1 MRFSKLS
8 LAIATTL
15 VTANVLAQSTELD
28 SINVIATRD
37 PSRFAYTPEK
47 QSKDSLLSKQATS
60 VAAALEDIPN
70 VDVRGGSRSI
80 AQKPNIR
87 GLSDNRV
94 VQVIDGVRQNFD
106 LAHRGSYFLPMS
118 LIQEIEVIK
127 GPSSSLWGSGA
138 LGGVVAMRTPNA
150 LDLLK
155 NNDKFGVKIRQGYQ
169 TANNLSERDVS
180 VFSANDKFDVLISG
194 FYNNADNL
202 RTGKGN
208 KLNNTAYKQFGGL
221 AKFGWQINDAN
232 RVELSHRETRFKQT
246 APSNNEVEN
255 ELTNEQITDQ
265 INKFHRPNNA
275 FPRPKAKSP
284 SEISEFYSG
293 VKTRLG
299 SVSYLSDQQIPD
311 QSTVFNYYLTPDNPY
326 LNTHI
331 ALYNNKTIEKEQRKV
346 SGVKD
351 QTKLTTRG
359 INLRNSSE
367 LSHISFV
374 YGVDYMRDKIRTER
388 GTNSSDAQFRADP
401 YNANS
406 NTTGVYLIAHIPLF
420 GEKLLVSPSVR
431 YDHYDTSSKT
441 VKYKD
446 NHLSPATKL
455 TWIVTNWLDFTA
467 KYNEAFRAPSMQE
480 RFVSGAHF
488 GADIAGLKQVNRFV
502 ANPNLRPETAKN
514 KEITAN
520 LHFDSLFKQ
529 GDKFKIEATYFRN
542 DVKDFINLKIFNDAK
557 TNTNANAS
565 ASAGAGAGA
574 NPNGALLPTK
584 SQYQNITNARLSGIE
599 LQAQY
604 QTERLTLFTNYG
616 STKGKDKDSGEAL
629 SNIAANKIG
638 VGVNYALVKDKF
650 TVGAT
655 VTHYAAQRRVPK
667 DHGVT
672 YPSYILTDLRAT
684 YAPLKGEWKNL
695 RLDFALE
702 NLFDRKYQPAFS
714 LMEGTGR
721 NAKISA
727 VYSF

>member
-8 LAIATTL
+8 LAITTTL
-15 VTANVLAQSTELD
+15 VTANALAQSVELD

-60 VAAALEDIPN
+60 VADALEDIPN

-180 VFSANDKFDVLISG
+180 VFAANDKFDVLISG

-221 AKFGWQINDAN
+221 AKFGLQINDAN

-265 INKFHRPNNA
+265 IKKFHGQKDDLLPP
-275 FPRPKAKSP
+275 PRTKSP
-284 SEISEFYSG
+284 SETSKFYSG

-299 SVSYLSDQQIPD
+299 SVSYLTDQQIPD

-331 ALYNNKTIEKEQRKV
+331 TLYNNKTIEKEQRKV

-367 LSHISFV
+367 LSHISLV

-388 GTNSSDAQFRADP
+388 GTNSSDAQFRA
-401 YNANS
+401 
-406 NTTGVYLIAHIPLF
+406 
-420 GEKLLVSPSVR
+420 
-431 YDHYDTSSKT
+431 
-441 VKYKD
+441 
-446 NHLSPATKL
+446 
-455 TWIVTNWLDFTA
+455 
-467 KYNEAFRAPSMQE
+467 
-480 RFVSGAHF
+480 
-488 GADIAGLKQVNRFV
+488 
-502 ANPNLRPETAKN
+502 
-514 KEITAN
+514 
-520 LHFDSLFKQ
+520 
-529 GDKFKIEATYFRN
+529 
-542 DVKDFINLKIFNDAK
+542 
-557 TNTNANAS
+557 
-565 ASAGAGAGA
+565 
-574 NPNGALLPTK
+574 
-584 SQYQNITNARLSGIE
+584 
-599 LQAQY
+599 
-604 QTERLTLFTNYG
+604 
-616 STKGKDKDSGEAL
+616 
-629 SNIAANKIG
+629 
-638 VGVNYALVKDKF
+638 
-650 TVGAT
+650 
-655 VTHYAAQRRVPK
+655 
-667 DHGVT
+667 
-672 YPSYILTDLRAT
+672 
-684 YAPLKGEWKNL
+684 APL
-695 RLDFALE
+695 
-702 NLFDRKYQPAFS
+702 
-714 LMEGTGR
+714 
-721 NAKISA
+721 
-727 VYSF
+727 

>member
-15 VTANVLAQSTELD
+15 VTANALAQSVELD

-265 INKFHRPNNA
+265 INKFHGPNNA

-542 DVKDFINLKIFNDAK
+542 DVKDFINLKIFNDANANK
-557 TNTNANAS
+557 NKNANA
-565 ASAGAGAGA
+565 
-574 NPNGALLPTK
+574 NGASLPTN

-616 STKGKDKDSGEAL
+616 STKGRDKDSGEAL
-629 SNIAANKIG
+629 SNIAASKIG
-638 VGVNYALVKDKF
+638 VGADYALVKDKF

-655 VTHYAAQRRVPK
+655 ITHYAAQHRVPK
-667 DHGVT
+667 DHAVT

>member
-15 VTANVLAQSTELD
+15 VTANALAQSVELD

-60 VAAALEDIPN
+60 VADALEDISN
-70 VDVRGGSRSI
+70 VDIRGGSRSI

-180 VFSANDKFDVLISG
+180 VFAANDKFDVLISG

-202 RTGKGN
+202 RTGRGN

-246 APSNNEVEN
+246 APGNNEVEN

-265 INKFHRPNNA
+265 IREFHKSNNGS
-275 FPRPKAKSP
+275 PPKAKP
-284 SEISEFYSG
+284 SQEEFYSG
-293 VKTRLG
+293 VKTRFG

-388 GTNSSDAQFRADP
+388 GTNSSDAKFRADP

-420 GEKLLVSPSVR
+420 GEKLLLSPSVR

-480 RFVSGAHF
+480 RFVSGSHF
-488 GADIAGLKQVNRFV
+488 GVDTTGLNQINKFV

-542 DVKDFINLKIFNDAK
+542 DVKDFINLKIFNDA
-557 TNTNANAS
+557 NTSKNANTR
-565 ASAGAGAGA
+565 
-574 NPNGALLPTK
+574 LLPTN

-629 SNIAANKIG
+629 SNIAASKIG

-667 DHGVT
+667 DHSVT
-672 YPSYILTDLRAT
+672 YPSYLLTDLRAT

>member
-8 LAIATTL
+8 LAITTTL
-15 VTANVLAQSTELD
+15 VTANALAQSVELD

-60 VAAALEDIPN
+60 VADALEDIPN

-169 TANNLSERDVS
+169 TANNLSEKDVS
-180 VFSANDKFDVLISG
+180 VFAANDKFDVLISG

-255 ELTNEQITDQ
+255 ELTNEQIKDQ
-265 INKFHRPNNA
+265 INEFHGSSNSFPPKRPSA
-275 FPRPKAKSP
+275 P
-284 SEISEFYSG
+284 EISKFYSG

-299 SVSYLSDQQIPD
+299 SVSYLTDQQIPD

-388 GTNSSDAQFRADP
+388 GTNDKDAKFRAEP

-488 GADIAGLKQVNRFV
+488 GAETRGLNQVNRFV

-557 TNTNANAS
+557 TNAGANKNAS
-565 ASAGAGAGA
+565 A
-574 NPNGALLPTK
+574 NGAFLPK
-584 SQYQNITNARLSGIE
+584 NSQYQNITNARLSGIE

-629 SNIAANKIG
+629 SNIAASKIG

-667 DHGVT
+667 DHSVT

>member
-8 LAIATTL
+8 LAITTTL
-15 VTANVLAQSTELD
+15 VTANALAQSVELD

-70 VDVRGGSRSI
+70 VDIRGGSRSI

-169 TANNLSERDVS
+169 TANNLSERDAS
-180 VFSANDKFDVLISG
+180 VFAANDKFDVLISA

-255 ELTNEQITDQ
+255 ELTNEKIIDQ
-265 INKFHRPNNA
+265 IKEFHGPSNS
-275 FPRPKAKSP
+275 FPPKNP
-284 SEISEFYSG
+284 STSETLKFYSG
-293 VKTRLG
+293 VKTRFG

-388 GTNSSDAQFRADP
+388 GTNDKDAKFRADP

-455 TWIVTNWLDFTA
+455 TWKVTNWLDFSA

-480 RFVSGAHF
+480 RFVSGSHF
-488 GADIAGLKQVNRFV
+488 GADIRGANQINKFV

-529 GDKFKIEATYFRN
+529 DDKFKIEATYFRN
-542 DVKDFINLKIFNDAK
+542 DVKDLINLKTFN
-557 TNTNANAS
+557 
-565 ASAGAGAGA
+565 
-574 NPNGALLPTK
+574 NPNENSPSRLLPTR

-629 SNIAANKIG
+629 SNIAASKIG

-667 DHGVT
+667 DHSVT

-684 YAPLKGEWKNL
+684 YAPLTGEWKNL

>member
-8 LAIATTL
+8 LAITTTL
-15 VTANVLAQSTELD
+15 VTANALAQSVELD

-60 VAAALEDIPN
+60 VADALEDIPN

-180 VFSANDKFDVLISG
+180 VFAANDKFDVLISG

-246 APSNNEVEN
+246 APGNNEVEN
-255 ELTNEQITDQ
+255 ELTNEQITEQ
-265 INKFHRPNNA
+265 IRDFHGSKDG
-275 FPRPKAKSP
+275 FPPRKNP
-284 SEISEFYSG
+284 SASETSKFYSG
-293 VKTRLG
+293 VKTRFG

-374 YGVDYMRDKIRTER
+374 YGVDYMRDKISTER
-388 GTNSSDAQFRADP
+388 GTNSSDARFRADP

-455 TWIVTNWLDFTA
+455 TWKVTNWLDFSA

-480 RFVSGAHF
+480 RFVSGTHF
-488 GADIAGLKQVNRFV
+488 GTDVGLHLVNKFV

-542 DVKDFINLKIFNDAK
+542 DVKDLINLKIFNDPNVPNAP
-557 TNTNANAS
+557 NANGAS
-565 ASAGAGAGA
+565 
-574 NPNGALLPTK
+574 LPTN
-584 SQYQNITNARLSGIE
+584 SQYQNIANARLSGIE

-629 SNIAANKIG
+629 SNIAASKIG
-638 VGVNYALVKDKF
+638 VGADYALVKDKF

-655 VTHYAAQRRVPK
+655 ITHYAAQHRVPK
-667 DHGVT
+667 DHAVT

>member
-15 VTANVLAQSTELD
+15 VTANALAQSIELD
-28 SINVIATRD
+28 PINVIATRD
-37 PSRFAYTPEK
+37 PSRFTYTPQK

-60 VAAALEDIPN
+60 VAAALQDIPN

-169 TANNLSERDVS
+169 TANNLSETDAS
-180 VFSANDKFDVLISG
+180 VFAANDKFDVLISG
-194 FYNNADNL
+194 FYNSADNL
-202 RTGKGN
+202 RIGKGN

-246 APSNNEVEN
+246 APSDNEVEN
-255 ELTNEQITDQ
+255 ELTNEQIIKQ
-265 INKFHRPNNA
+265 IEEFHRGSNG
-275 FPRPKAKSP
+275 FPPPRHNPQV
-284 SEISEFYSG
+284 ISEFYSK
-293 VKTRLG
+293 VKTRFG

-374 YGVDYMRDKIRTER
+374 YGVDYMRDKISTER
-388 GTNSSDAQFRADP
+388 GTNNSDAKFRAEP

-446 NHLSPATKL
+446 KHLSPATKL
-455 TWIVTNWLDFTA
+455 TWKVTNWLDFSA

-488 GADIAGLKQVNRFV
+488 GATVIGGLNATNKFV

-529 GDKFKIEATYFRN
+529 GDKFKVEATYFRN
-542 DVKDFINLKIFNDAK
+542 DVKDLINLKIFN
-557 TNTNANAS
+557 NPNESNAS
-565 ASAGAGAGA
+565 L
-574 NPNGALLPTK
+574 PLPTR
-584 SQYQNITNARLSGIE
+584 SQYQNIANARLSGIE

-616 STKGKDKDSGEAL
+616 STKGRDKDSGEAL
-629 SNIAANKIG
+629 SNIAASKIG
-638 VGVNYALVKDKF
+638 VGADYALVKDKF

-655 VTHYAAQRRVPK
+655 ITHYAAQHRVPK
-667 DHGVT
+667 DHAIT

>member
-8 LAIATTL
+8 LAITTTL
-15 VTANVLAQSTELD
+15 VTANALAQSVELD

-60 VAAALEDIPN
+60 VADALEDIPN

-169 TANNLSERDVS
+169 TANNLSEKDAS
-180 VFSANDKFDVLISG
+180 VFAANDKFDVLISA

-255 ELTNEQITDQ
+255 ELTNEKIIDQ
-265 INKFHRPNNA
+265 INEFHGLNDS
-275 FPRPKAKSP
+275 FPPRKNP
-284 SEISEFYSG
+284 STSETLKFYSG
-293 VKTRLG
+293 VKTRFG

-388 GTNSSDAQFRADP
+388 GTNNTDAKFRAEP

-488 GADIAGLKQVNRFV
+488 GANTLGLDQVNRFV

-542 DVKDFINLKIFNDAK
+542 DVKDFINLKIFNNPNPNPNTNPN
-557 TNTNANAS
+557 TNTNRAF
-565 ASAGAGAGA
+565 
-574 NPNGALLPTK
+574 LPTK

-629 SNIAANKIG
+629 SNIAASKIG

-667 DHGVT
+667 DHSVT

>member
-8 LAIATTL
+8 LAVATTL
-15 VTANVLAQSTELD
+15 VTANALAQSTELD
-28 SINVIATRD
+28 PINVIATRD

-169 TANNLSERDVS
+169 TANNLSETDAS
-180 VFSANDKFDVLISG
+180 VFAANDKFDVLLSG

-202 RTGKGN
+202 RIGKGN

-246 APSNNEVEN
+246 APSDNEVEN
-255 ELTNEQITDQ
+255 ELTNEQIIKQ
-265 INKFHRPNNA
+265 IEEFHRGSNG
-275 FPRPKAKSP
+275 FPPPRHNPQV
-284 SEISEFYSG
+284 ISEFYSK
-293 VKTRLG
+293 VKTRFG

-374 YGVDYMRDKIRTER
+374 YGVDYMRDKISTER
-388 GTNSSDAQFRADP
+388 GTNDSDAKFRAEP

-455 TWIVTNWLDFTA
+455 TWKVTNWLDFSA

-480 RFVSGAHF
+480 RFVSGSHF
-488 GADIAGLKQVNRFV
+488 GADIRGANQINKFV

-529 GDKFKIEATYFRN
+529 DDKFKIEATYFRN
-542 DVKDFINLKIFNDAK
+542 DVKDLINLKTFN
-557 TNTNANAS
+557 
-565 ASAGAGAGA
+565 
-574 NPNGALLPTK
+574 NPNENSPSQLLPTR
-584 SQYQNITNARLSGIE
+584 SQYQNIANARLSGIE

-616 STKGKDKDSGEAL
+616 STKGRDKDSGEAL
-629 SNIAANKIG
+629 SNIAASKIG
-638 VGVNYALVKDKF
+638 VGADYALVKDKF

-667 DHGVT
+667 DHSVT

>member
-8 LAIATTL
+8 LAITTTL
-15 VTANVLAQSTELD
+15 VTANALAQSVELD

-60 VAAALEDIPN
+60 VADALEDIPN

-180 VFSANDKFDVLISG
+180 IFAANDKFDVLLSG

-255 ELTNEQITDQ
+255 EFTNEQIIDQ
-265 INKFHRPNNA
+265 IKEFHGSNDGLPRRP
-275 FPRPKAKSP
+275 P
-284 SEISEFYSG
+284 SESERSKFYSG
-293 VKTRLG
+293 VKTRFG

-374 YGVDYMRDKIRTER
+374 YGVDYMRDKISTER
-388 GTNSSDAQFRADP
+388 GTNSSDAQFRAEP

-420 GEKLLVSPSVR
+420 GEKLLLSPSVR

-446 NHLSPATKL
+446 KHLSPATKL
-455 TWIVTNWLDFTA
+455 TWKVTNWLDFSA

-480 RFVSGAHF
+480 RFVSGSHF
-488 GADIAGLKQVNRFV
+488 GANVANLYLVNKFV

-542 DVKDFINLKIFNDAK
+542 DVKDFINLKIFNDANANPNAK
-557 TNTNANAS
+557 TNT
-565 ASAGAGAGA
+565 
-574 NPNGALLPTK
+574 NGALLPTK

-629 SNIAANKIG
+629 SNIAASKIG

>member
-15 VTANVLAQSTELD
+15 VTANALAQSVELD

-70 VDVRGGSRSI
+70 VDIRGGSRSI

-169 TANNLSERDVS
+169 TANNLSEKDVS
-180 VFSANDKFDVLISG
+180 VFAANDKFDVLISG

-255 ELTNEQITDQ
+255 EFTNEQITDQ
-265 INKFHRPNNA
+265 IKEYHNPSDGS
-275 FPRPKAKSP
+275 PPKTKP
-284 SEISEFYSG
+284 SIGEFYSG

-299 SVSYLSDQQIPD
+299 SVSYLTDQQIPD

-388 GTNSSDAQFRADP
+388 GTNSSDAKFRAEP

-420 GEKLLVSPSVR
+420 GEKLLLSPSVR

-488 GADIAGLKQVNRFV
+488 GASIIGGREEINKFI

-542 DVKDFINLKIFNDAK
+542 DVKDFINLKIFNDA
-557 TNTNANAS
+557 NTSKNANTR
-565 ASAGAGAGA
+565 
-574 NPNGALLPTK
+574 LLPTN

-629 SNIAANKIG
+629 SNIAASKIG

-667 DHGVT
+667 DHSVT

>member
-8 LAIATTL
+8 LAITTTL
-15 VTANVLAQSTELD
+15 VTANALAQSVELD

-70 VDVRGGSRSI
+70 VDIRGGSRSI

-180 VFSANDKFDVLISG
+180 VFAANDKFDVLISG
-194 FYNNADNL
+194 FYNSADNL
-202 RTGKGN
+202 RTGRGN

-255 ELTNEQITDQ
+255 ELTNEQIKDQ
-265 INKFHRPNNA
+265 INEFHGSSNSFPPKRPSA
-275 FPRPKAKSP
+275 P
-284 SEISEFYSG
+284 EISKFYSG

-374 YGVDYMRDKIRTER
+374 YGVDYMRDKISTER

-488 GADIAGLKQVNRFV
+488 GADTAGLKQVNTFI

-557 TNTNANAS
+557 TS
-565 ASAGAGAGA
+565 ASAGA
-574 NPNGALLPTK
+574 NPNTNGALLPK
-584 SQYQNITNARLSGIE
+584 NSQYQNITNARLSGIE

-616 STKGKDKDSGEAL
+616 STKGRDKDSGEAL
-629 SNIAANKIG
+629 SNIAASKIG
-638 VGVNYALVKDKF
+638 VGADYALVKDKF

-655 VTHYAAQRRVPK
+655 ITHYAAQHRVPK
-667 DHGVT
+667 DHAVT

>member
-8 LAIATTL
+8 LAITTTL
-15 VTANVLAQSTELD
+15 VTANALAQSVELD

-70 VDVRGGSRSI
+70 VDIRGGSRSI

-169 TANNLSERDVS
+169 TANNLSERDAS
-180 VFSANDKFDVLISG
+180 VFAANDKFDVLLSG

-202 RTGKGN
+202 RIGKGN

-246 APSNNEVEN
+246 APGNNEAEN

-265 INKFHRPNNA
+265 IKEYHDPSNGSP
-275 FPRPKAKSP
+275 PKKP
-284 SEISEFYSG
+284 SIGEFYSG

-299 SVSYLSDQQIPD
+299 SVSYLTDQQIPD

-388 GTNSSDAQFRADP
+388 GKNDKDAKFRADP

-488 GADIAGLKQVNRFV
+488 GANTLGLDHINRFV

-557 TNTNANAS
+557 TNAS
-565 ASAGAGAGA
+565 ASASASAGA
-574 NPNGALLPTK
+574 NPNGALLPK
-584 SQYQNITNARLSGIE
+584 NSQYQNITNARLSGIE

-629 SNIAANKIG
+629 SNIAASKIG

>member
-8 LAIATTL
+8 LAVATTL
-15 VTANVLAQSTELD
+15 VTANALAQSIELD

-37 PSRFAYTPEK
+37 PSRFAYTPQK
-47 QSKDSLLSKQATS
+47 HSKDSLLSKQATS

-169 TANNLSERDVS
+169 TANNLSETDAS
-180 VFSANDKFDVLISG
+180 VFAANDKFDVLLSG

-202 RTGKGN
+202 RIGKGN

-246 APSNNEVEN
+246 APSDNEAKN
-255 ELTNEQITDQ
+255 EFTNEQI
-265 INKFHRPNNA
+265 IEEIKEFHRKNRGATQQQIEA
-275 FPRPKAKSP
+275 FYAGLR
-284 SEISEFYSG
+284 F
-293 VKTRLG
+293 G

-367 LSHISFV
+367 LSHISFI
-374 YGVDYMRDKIRTER
+374 YGVDYMRDKISTER
-388 GTNSSDAQFRADP
+388 GTNNSDAQFRAEP

-420 GEKLLVSPSVR
+420 GEKLLLSPSVR

-446 NHLSPATKL
+446 KHLSPATKL
-455 TWIVTNWLDFTA
+455 TWKVTNWLDFSA

-480 RFVSGAHF
+480 RFVSGSHF
-488 GADIAGLKQVNRFV
+488 GADIGRHLVNKFV

-542 DVKDFINLKIFNDAK
+542 DVKDLINLKTFN
-557 TNTNANAS
+557 NS
-565 ASAGAGAGA
+565 
-574 NPNGALLPTK
+574 NGNKQLLPEN
-584 SQYQNITNARLSGIE
+584 SQYQNIANARLSGIE

-616 STKGKDKDSGEAL
+616 STKGRDKDSGEAL
-629 SNIAANKIG
+629 SNIAASKIG
-638 VGVNYALVKDKF
+638 VGADYALVKDKF

-655 VTHYAAQRRVPK
+655 ITHYAAQHRVPK
-667 DHGVT
+667 DHAVT

>member
-8 LAIATTL
+8 LAITTTL
-15 VTANVLAQSTELD
+15 VTANALAQSVELD

-60 VAAALEDIPN
+60 VADALEDIPN

-180 VFSANDKFDVLISG
+180 VFAANDKFDVLISA

-208 KLNNTAYKQFGGL
+208 KLNNTAYKQLGGL

-246 APSNNEVEN
+246 APGNNEVEN
-255 ELTNEQITDQ
+255 ELTNEQIKKQ
-265 INKFHRPNNA
+265 IEEFHNPLNN
-275 FPRPKAKSP
+275 FPPKAKP
-284 SEISEFYSG
+284 STEEFYSG
-293 VKTRLG
+293 VKTRFG

-374 YGVDYMRDKIRTER
+374 YGVDYMRDKISTER
-388 GTNSSDAQFRADP
+388 GTNSSDAKFRADP

-406 NTTGVYLIAHIPLF
+406 NTTGVYLISHIPLF
-420 GEKLLVSPSVR
+420 GEKVLLSPSVR

-455 TWIVTNWLDFTA
+455 TWKVTNWLDFSA

-480 RFVSGAHF
+480 RFVSGTHF
-488 GADIAGLKQVNRFV
+488 GTDVGLHLVNKFV

-542 DVKDFINLKIFNDAK
+542 DVKDLINLKIFNDP
-557 TNTNANAS
+557 NVPNANGAS
-565 ASAGAGAGA
+565 
-574 NPNGALLPTK
+574 LPTN
-584 SQYQNITNARLSGIE
+584 SQYQNIANARLSGIE

-629 SNIAANKIG
+629 SNIAASKIG

-667 DHGVT
+667 DHSVT

>member
-8 LAIATTL
+8 LAVATTL
-15 VTANVLAQSTELD
+15 VTANVLAQSIELD

-70 VDVRGGSRSI
+70 VDIRGGSRSI

-87 GLSDNRV
+87 GVSDNRV

-169 TANNLSERDVS
+169 TANNLSERDAS
-180 VFSANDKFDVLISG
+180 VFAANDKFDVLISA

-255 ELTNEQITDQ
+255 ELTNEKIIDQ
-265 INKFHRPNNA
+265 INEFHGSNNGL
-275 FPRPKAKSP
+275 PQRAKP
-284 SEISEFYSG
+284 SSETSAFYSK
-293 VKTRLG
+293 VKTRFG
-299 SVSYLSDQQIPD
+299 SVSYLTDQQIPD
-311 QSTVFNYYLTPDNPY
+311 QSTVFNYYLTPDNSY

-388 GTNSSDAQFRADP
+388 GTNDKDAKFRADP

-420 GEKLLVSPSVR
+420 GEKLLLSPSVR

-488 GADIAGLKQVNRFV
+488 GADIIGRHEINKFV

-542 DVKDFINLKIFNDAK
+542 DVKDFINLKIFNDA
-557 TNTNANAS
+557 NTNAS
-565 ASAGAGAGA
+565 ASKNA
-574 NPNGALLPTK
+574 NTSRALLPTK

-616 STKGKDKDSGEAL
+616 STKGRDKDSGEAL
-629 SNIAANKIG
+629 SNIAASKIG
-638 VGVNYALVKDKF
+638 VGADYALVKDKF

-655 VTHYAAQRRVPK
+655 ITHYAAQRRVPK

>member
-8 LAIATTL
+8 LAITTTL
-15 VTANVLAQSTELD
+15 VTANALAQSVELD

-70 VDVRGGSRSI
+70 VDIRGGSRSI

-169 TANNLSERDVS
+169 TANNLSERDAS
-180 VFSANDKFDVLISG
+180 VFAANDKFDVLISA

-202 RTGKGN
+202 RTGRGN

-246 APSNNEVEN
+246 APGNNEAKN
-255 ELTNEQITDQ
+255 ELTNEQLTKQ
-265 INKFHRPNNA
+265 IEEFHGSNNS
-275 FPRPKAKSP
+275 FPPRKKP
-284 SEISEFYSG
+284 STSETLKFYSG
-293 VKTRLG
+293 VKTRFG

-374 YGVDYMRDKIRTER
+374 YGVDYMRDKISTER
-388 GTNSSDAQFRADP
+388 GTNSSDAKFRAEP

-406 NTTGVYLIAHIPLF
+406 NTTGVYLIAHMPLF
-420 GEKLLVSPSVR
+420 GEKLLLSPSVR

-446 NHLSPATKL
+446 KHLSPATKL
-455 TWIVTNWLDFTA
+455 TWKVTNWLDFSA

-488 GADIAGLKQVNRFV
+488 GGSIRGLDTIDRFV

-520 LHFDSLFKQ
+520 LHFDRLFKQ
-529 GDKFKIEATYFRN
+529 GDKFKVEATYFRN
-542 DVKDFINLKIFNDAK
+542 DVKDLINLKEFN
-557 TNTNANAS
+557 
-565 ASAGAGAGA
+565 
-574 NPNGALLPTK
+574 NPNGNRMSQSLPTNSQYK
-584 SQYQNITNARLSGIE
+584 NITYSQYQNIANARLSGIE

-616 STKGKDKDSGEAL
+616 STKGRDKDSGEAL
-629 SNIAANKIG
+629 SNIAASKIG
-638 VGVNYALVKDKF
+638 VGADYALVKDKF

-655 VTHYAAQRRVPK
+655 ITHYAAQHRVPK
-667 DHGVT
+667 DHAVT

>member
-37 PSRFAYTPEK
+37 PSKFAYTPEK

-70 VDVRGGSRSI
+70 VDIRGGSRSI

-169 TANNLSERDVS
+169 TANNLSERDAS
-180 VFSANDKFDVLISG
+180 VFAANDKFDVLISA

-246 APSNNEVEN
+246 APGNNEVEN
-255 ELTNEQITDQ
+255 EFTNEQIKKQ
-265 INKFHRPNNA
+265 IEEFHGSNNS
-275 FPRPKAKSP
+275 FPPRANP
-284 SEISEFYSG
+284 SEAETSAFYSK
-293 VKTRLG
+293 VKTRFG

-446 NHLSPATKL
+446 KHLSPATKL
-455 TWIVTNWLDFTA
+455 TWKVTNWLDFSA

-488 GADIAGLKQVNRFV
+488 GGSIRGLDMIDKFV

-557 TNTNANAS
+557 TNTNAS
-565 ASAGAGAGA
+565 A
-574 NPNGALLPTK
+574 NPNTNTNTKGALLPK
-584 SQYQNITNARLSGIE
+584 NSQYQNIANARLSGIE

-616 STKGKDKDSGEAL
+616 STKGRDKDSGEAL
-629 SNIAANKIG
+629 SNIAASKIG
-638 VGVNYALVKDKF
+638 VGADYALVKDKF

-655 VTHYAAQRRVPK
+655 ITHYAAQHRVPK
-667 DHGVT
+667 DHAVT

>member
-8 LAIATTL
+8 LAITTTL
-15 VTANVLAQSTELD
+15 VTANVLAQSVELD

-70 VDVRGGSRSI
+70 VDIRGGSRSI

-180 VFSANDKFDVLISG
+180 VFAANDKFDVLISG

-202 RTGKGN
+202 RTGRGN

-255 ELTNEQITDQ
+255 ELTNEQIKDQ
-265 INKFHRPNNA
+265 INEFHGSSNSFPPKRPSA
-275 FPRPKAKSP
+275 P
-284 SEISEFYSG
+284 EISKFYSG

-488 GADIAGLKQVNRFV
+488 GADTAGLKQVNTFI

-542 DVKDFINLKIFNDAK
+542 DVKDFINLKIFNDA
-557 TNTNANAS
+557 NANKNAS
-565 ASAGAGAGA
+565 TSA
-574 NPNGALLPTK
+574 NGAFLPTK

-629 SNIAANKIG
+629 SNIAASKIG

-667 DHGVT
+667 DHSVT

>member
-8 LAIATTL
+8 LAITTTL
-15 VTANVLAQSTELD
+15 VTANALAQSVELD

-70 VDVRGGSRSI
+70 VDIRGGSRSI

-180 VFSANDKFDVLISG
+180 VFAANDKFDVLISG
-194 FYNNADNL
+194 FYNSADNL
-202 RTGKGN
+202 RTGRGN

-255 ELTNEQITDQ
+255 ELTNEQIKDQ
-265 INKFHRPNNA
+265 INEFHGSSNSFPPKRPSA
-275 FPRPKAKSP
+275 P
-284 SEISEFYSG
+284 EISKFYSG

-374 YGVDYMRDKIRTER
+374 YGVDYMRDKISTER

-488 GADIAGLKQVNRFV
+488 GADLAGRIETNRFV

-542 DVKDFINLKIFNDAK
+542 DVKDFINLKIFNDA
-557 TNTNANAS
+557 NTNAS
-565 ASAGAGAGA
+565 ASASASASKNA
-574 NPNGALLPTK
+574 NTSRALLPTK

-616 STKGKDKDSGEAL
+616 STKGRDKDSGEAL
-629 SNIAANKIG
+629 SNIAASKIG
-638 VGVNYALVKDKF
+638 VGADYALVKDKF

-655 VTHYAAQRRVPK
+655 ITHYAAQHRVPK
-667 DHGVT
+667 DHAVT

-714 LMEGTGR
+714 LIEGTGR

>member
-37 PSRFAYTPEK
+37 PSRFAYTPQK

-70 VDVRGGSRSI
+70 VDIRGGSRSI

-169 TANNLSERDVS
+169 TANNLSEKDVS
-180 VFSANDKFDVLISG
+180 VFAANDKFDVLISG

-265 INKFHRPNNA
+265 IKKFHGSSKD
-275 FPRPKAKSP
+275 FPPKAPP
-284 SEISEFYSG
+284 SESETSKFYSG
-293 VKTRLG
+293 VKTRFG
-299 SVSYLSDQQIPD
+299 SVSYLTDQQIPD

-331 ALYNNKTIEKEQRKV
+331 VLYNNKTIEKEQRKV
-346 SGVKD
+346 SGVRA

-388 GTNSSDAQFRADP
+388 GTNGSDAKFRAEP

-420 GEKLLVSPSVR
+420 GEKLLLSPSVR

-455 TWIVTNWLDFTA
+455 TWKVTNWLDFSA

-480 RFVSGAHF
+480 RFVSGTHF
-488 GADIAGLKQVNRFV
+488 GTDVGKYLVNKFV

-542 DVKDFINLKIFNDAK
+542 DVKDFINLKIFNDA
-557 TNTNANAS
+557 NANP
-565 ASAGAGAGA
+565 
-574 NPNGALLPTK
+574 NTNGALLPTK
-584 SQYQNITNARLSGIE
+584 SQYQNITNARLSGVE

-616 STKGKDKDSGEAL
+616 STKGRDKDSGEAL
-629 SNIAANKIG
+629 SNIAASKIG
-638 VGVNYALVKDKF
+638 VGADYALVKDKF

-655 VTHYAAQRRVPK
+655 ITHYAAQRRVPK
-667 DHGVT
+667 DHAVT

>member
-37 PSRFAYTPEK
+37 PSRFAYTPQK

-60 VAAALEDIPN
+60 VADALEDIPN
-70 VDVRGGSRSI
+70 VDIRGGSRSI

-255 ELTNEQITDQ
+255 EFTNEQIIDQ
-265 INKFHRPNNA
+265 IKEFHGSKDG
-275 FPRPKAKSP
+275 FPPVVKSP
-284 SEISEFYSG
+284 SETSKFYSG
-293 VKTRLG
+293 VKTRFG
-299 SVSYLSDQQIPD
+299 SVSYLTDQQIPD

-331 ALYNNKTIEKEQRKV
+331 ALYNNKTIEREQRKV

-388 GTNSSDAQFRADP
+388 GTNNKDAQFRADS

-420 GEKLLVSPSVR
+420 GEKLLLSPSVR

-488 GADIAGLKQVNRFV
+488 GTTILPNGINRFV

-542 DVKDFINLKIFNDAK
+542 DVKDFINLKIFNDA
-557 TNTNANAS
+557 NTSKNANTR
-565 ASAGAGAGA
+565 
-574 NPNGALLPTK
+574 LLPTN

-629 SNIAANKIG
+629 SNIAASKIG

-667 DHGVT
+667 DHSVT

>member
-8 LAIATTL
+8 LAITTTL
-15 VTANVLAQSTELD
+15 VTANALAQSVELD

-47 QSKDSLLSKQATS
+47 QSKDSLLSKQVTS

-70 VDVRGGSRSI
+70 VDIRGGSRSI

-180 VFSANDKFDVLISG
+180 VFAANDKFDVLISG

-265 INKFHRPNNA
+265 IKKFHGSKDS
-275 FPRPKAKSP
+275 FPPRTKSS

-311 QSTVFNYYLTPDNPY
+311 QSTVFNYYFTPDNPY

-374 YGVDYMRDKIRTER
+374 YGVDYMRDKISTER
-388 GTNSSDAQFRADP
+388 GTNSNDAKFRADP

-446 NHLSPATKL
+446 KHLSPATKL
-455 TWIVTNWLDFTA
+455 TWKVTNWLDFSA

-480 RFVSGAHF
+480 RFVSGSHF
-488 GADIAGLKQVNRFV
+488 GADVGQHLVNKFV

-542 DVKDFINLKIFNDAK
+542 DVEDLINLKIFND
-557 TNTNANAS
+557 
-565 ASAGAGAGA
+565 
-574 NPNGALLPTK
+574 PNVKGALLPTN
-584 SQYQNITNARLSGIE
+584 SQYQNIANARLSGIE

-629 SNIAANKIG
+629 SNIAASKIG
-638 VGVNYALVKDKF
+638 VGADYALVKDKF

>member
-15 VTANVLAQSTELD
+15 VTANALAQSVELD

-70 VDVRGGSRSI
+70 VDIRGGSRSI

-180 VFSANDKFDVLISG
+180 VFAANDKFDVLISA

-255 ELTNEQITDQ
+255 ELTNEQIKDQ
-265 INKFHRPNNA
+265 INEFHGPSNG
-275 FPRPKAKSP
+275 FPPPRAKSP
-284 SEISEFYSG
+284 SETSKFYSG
-293 VKTRLG
+293 VKTRFG
-299 SVSYLSDQQIPD
+299 SVSYLTDQQIPD

-367 LSHISFV
+367 LSHISFI
-374 YGVDYMRDKIRTER
+374 YGVDYMRDKISTER
-388 GTNSSDAQFRADP
+388 GTNNSDAKFRAEP

-420 GEKLLVSPSVR
+420 GEKLLLSPSVR

-455 TWIVTNWLDFTA
+455 TWKVTNWLDFSA

-480 RFVSGAHF
+480 RFVSGSHF
-488 GADIAGLKQVNRFV
+488 GAEVAGLNAVNKFI

-529 GDKFKIEATYFRN
+529 DDKFKIEATYFRN
-542 DVKDFINLKIFNDAK
+542 DVEDLINLKIFN
-557 TNTNANAS
+557 
-565 ASAGAGAGA
+565 
-574 NPNGALLPTK
+574 NPNKSSTSLPLPTN
-584 SQYQNITNARLSGIE
+584 SQYQNIANARLSGIE

-616 STKGKDKDSGEAL
+616 STKGRDKDSGEAL
-629 SNIAANKIG
+629 SNIAASKIG
-638 VGVNYALVKDKF
+638 VGADYALVKDKF

-655 VTHYAAQRRVPK
+655 ITHYAAQHRVPK
-667 DHGVT
+667 DHAVT

>member
-8 LAIATTL
+8 LAITTTL
-15 VTANVLAQSTELD
+15 VTANALAQSVELD

-70 VDVRGGSRSI
+70 VDIRGGSRSI

-180 VFSANDKFDVLISG
+180 VFAANDKFDVLISG

-202 RTGKGN
+202 RTGRGN

-255 ELTNEQITDQ
+255 EFTNEQIIEQ
-265 INKFHRPNNA
+265 IEEFHKPKDG
-275 FPRPKAKSP
+275 FPRKQP
-284 SEISEFYSG
+284 SESERSKFYSG
-293 VKTRLG
+293 VKTRFG
-299 SVSYLSDQQIPD
+299 SVSYLTDQQIPD

-388 GTNSSDAQFRADP
+388 GTNDKDAQFRAEP

-446 NHLSPATKL
+446 KHLSPATKL
-455 TWIVTNWLDFTA
+455 TWKVTNWLDFSA

-488 GADIAGLKQVNRFV
+488 GGNLAGRDFVDRFV

-529 GDKFKIEATYFRN
+529 GDKFKVEATYFRN
-542 DVKDFINLKIFNDAK
+542 DVKDLINLKEFN
-557 TNTNANAS
+557 
-565 ASAGAGAGA
+565 
-574 NPNGALLPTK
+574 NPNGNRMSQSLPTNSQSK
-584 SQYQNITNARLSGIE
+584 NITYSQYQNIANARLSGIE

-616 STKGKDKDSGEAL
+616 STKGRDKDSGEAL
-629 SNIAANKIG
+629 SNIAASKIG

-667 DHGVT
+667 DHSVT
-672 YPSYILTDLRAT
+672 YPSYLLTDLRAT

>member
-15 VTANVLAQSTELD
+15 VTANALAQSVELD

-60 VAAALEDIPN
+60 VADALEDIPN

-180 VFSANDKFDVLISG
+180 VFAANDKFDVLISG

-265 INKFHRPNNA
+265 INKFHGPNNA
-275 FPRPKAKSP
+275 FPRRPSP
-284 SEISEFYSG
+284 SQSETSKFYSG

-374 YGVDYMRDKIRTER
+374 YGVDYMRDKISTER

-488 GADIAGLKQVNRFV
+488 GADIAGLKQANRFV

-542 DVKDFINLKIFNDAK
+542 DVKDFINLKIFNDAN
-557 TNTNANAS
+557 TNTS
-565 ASAGAGAGA
+565 ASA
-574 NPNGALLPTK
+574 NPNTNGALLPK
-584 SQYQNITNARLSGIE
+584 NSQYQNITNARLSGIE

-629 SNIAANKIG
+629 SNIAASKIG

-667 DHGVT
+667 DHSVT

>member
-8 LAIATTL
+8 LAITTTL
-15 VTANVLAQSTELD
+15 VTANALAQSVELD

-180 VFSANDKFDVLISG
+180 VFAANDKFDVLISG

-202 RTGKGN
+202 RTGRGN

-255 ELTNEQITDQ
+255 ELTNEQIKDQ
-265 INKFHRPNNA
+265 INEFHGSSNSFPPKRPSA
-275 FPRPKAKSP
+275 P
-284 SEISEFYSG
+284 EISKFYSG

-388 GTNSSDAQFRADP
+388 GTNSSDAQFRAAP

-488 GADIAGLKQVNRFV
+488 GADTAGLKQVNTFI

-542 DVKDFINLKIFNDAK
+542 DVKDFINLKIFNDA
-557 TNTNANAS
+557 NANKNAS
-565 ASAGAGAGA
+565 TSA
-574 NPNGALLPTK
+574 NGAFLPTK

-629 SNIAANKIG
+629 SNIAASKIG

-667 DHGVT
+667 DHSVT

>member
-8 LAIATTL
+8 LAITTTL
-15 VTANVLAQSTELD
+15 VTANALAQSVELD

-70 VDVRGGSRSI
+70 VDIRGGSRSI

-169 TANNLSERDVS
+169 TANNLSERDAS
-180 VFSANDKFDVLISG
+180 VFAANDKFDVLISA

-202 RTGKGN
+202 RIGKGN

-246 APSNNEVEN
+246 APGNNEAKN
-255 ELTNEQITDQ
+255 ELTNEQLTKQ
-265 INKFHRPNNA
+265 IEEFHGPSNS
-275 FPRPKAKSP
+275 FPPTTKSP
-284 SEISEFYSG
+284 SERSAFYSK
-293 VKTRLG
+293 VKTRFG

-374 YGVDYMRDKIRTER
+374 YGVDYMRDKISTER
-388 GTNSSDAQFRADP
+388 GTNNNDAKFRADP

-420 GEKLLVSPSVR
+420 GEKLLLSPSVR

-455 TWIVTNWLDFTA
+455 TWKVTNWLDFSA

-480 RFVSGAHF
+480 RFVSGSHF
-488 GADIAGLKQVNRFV
+488 GGSIQGLDIIDRFV

-542 DVKDFINLKIFNDAK
+542 DVKDLINLKRLDDP
-557 TNTNANAS
+557 NA
-565 ASAGAGAGA
+565 
-574 NPNGALLPTK
+574 NGALSRTN
-584 SQYQNITNARLSGIE
+584 SQYQNIANARLSGIE

-616 STKGKDKDSGEAL
+616 STKGRDKDSGEAL
-629 SNIAANKIG
+629 SNIAASKIG
-638 VGVNYALVKDKF
+638 IGADYALVKDKF

-655 VTHYAAQRRVPK
+655 VTHYAAQHRVPK
-667 DHGVT
+667 DHAVT

>member
-8 LAIATTL
+8 LAITTTL
-15 VTANVLAQSTELD
+15 VTANALAQSVELD

-70 VDVRGGSRSI
+70 VDIRGGSRSI

-169 TANNLSERDVS
+169 TANNLSERDAS
-180 VFSANDKFDVLISG
+180 VFAANDKFDVLISA

-255 ELTNEQITDQ
+255 EFTNEQIIDQ
-265 INKFHRPNNA
+265 IKEFHGSNDGLLPG
-275 FPRPKAKSP
+275 KQP
-284 SEISEFYSG
+284 SESERSKFYSG
-293 VKTRLG
+293 VKTRFG

-374 YGVDYMRDKIRTER
+374 YGVDYMRDKISTER
-388 GTNSSDAQFRADP
+388 GTNSSDAKFRAEP

-406 NTTGVYLIAHIPLF
+406 NTTGVYLIAHMPLF
-420 GEKLLVSPSVR
+420 GEKLLLSPSVR

-455 TWIVTNWLDFTA
+455 TWKVTNWLDFTA

-488 GADIAGLKQVNRFV
+488 GTTILPNGINRFV

-542 DVKDFINLKIFNDAK
+542 DVKDFINLKIFND
-557 TNTNANAS
+557 TNTNAS
-565 ASAGAGAGA
+565 ASKNA
-574 NPNGALLPTK
+574 NTSTSRALLPTK

-629 SNIAANKIG
+629 SNIAASKIG

-667 DHGVT
+667 DHSVT

>member
-8 LAIATTL
+8 LAITTTL
-15 VTANVLAQSTELD
+15 VTANALAQSVELD

-70 VDVRGGSRSI
+70 VDIRGGSRSI

-169 TANNLSERDVS
+169 TANNLSERDAS
-180 VFSANDKFDVLISG
+180 VFAANDKFDVLISA

-202 RTGKGN
+202 RIGKGN

-265 INKFHRPNNA
+265 IKKFHGSSKD
-275 FPRPKAKSP
+275 FPPKAPP
-284 SEISEFYSG
+284 SESETSKFYSG
-293 VKTRLG
+293 VKTRFG
-299 SVSYLSDQQIPD
+299 SVSYLTDQQIPD

-374 YGVDYMRDKIRTER
+374 YGVDYMRDKISTER
-388 GTNSSDAQFRADP
+388 GTNNSDAQFRAEP

-420 GEKLLVSPSVR
+420 GEKLLLSPSVR

-455 TWIVTNWLDFTA
+455 TWKVTNWLDFSA

-480 RFVSGAHF
+480 RFVSGSHF
-488 GADIAGLKQVNRFV
+488 GANVANRYLVNKFV

-542 DVKDFINLKIFNDAK
+542 DVKDFINLKIFNDASANTSK
-557 TNTNANAS
+557 NANTN
-565 ASAGAGAGA
+565 GAF
-574 NPNGALLPTK
+574 LPTK

-629 SNIAANKIG
+629 SNIAASKIG

-667 DHGVT
+667 DHAVT

>member
-8 LAIATTL
+8 LAITTTL
-15 VTANVLAQSTELD
+15 VTANALAQSVELD

-70 VDVRGGSRSI
+70 VDIRGGSRSI

-169 TANNLSERDVS
+169 TANNLSETDAS
-180 VFSANDKFDVLISG
+180 VFAANDKFDVLISG

-202 RTGKGN
+202 RIGKGN

-255 ELTNEQITDQ
+255 ELTNEQLTKQIGEFHQGFNGSPPPTD
-265 INKFHRPNNA
+265 
-275 FPRPKAKSP
+275 PKV
-284 SEISEFYSG
+284 ISEFYSK
-293 VKTRLG
+293 VKTRFG

-374 YGVDYMRDKIRTER
+374 YGVDYMRDKISTER
-388 GTNSSDAQFRADP
+388 GTNSSDAKFRAEP

-406 NTTGVYLIAHIPLF
+406 NTTGVYLIAHMPLF
-420 GEKLLVSPSVR
+420 GEKLLLSPSVR

-446 NHLSPATKL
+446 KHLSPATKL
-455 TWIVTNWLDFTA
+455 TWKVTNWLDFSA

-488 GADIAGLKQVNRFV
+488 GANLAGKDSVNRFV

-542 DVKDFINLKIFNDAK
+542 DVKDLINLKVFNDPNAP
-557 TNTNANAS
+557 NANGAS
-565 ASAGAGAGA
+565 
-574 NPNGALLPTK
+574 LPTS
-584 SQYQNITNARLSGIE
+584 SQYQNIANARLSGIE

-616 STKGKDKDSGEAL
+616 STKGRDKDSGEAL
-629 SNIAANKIG
+629 SNIAASKIG
-638 VGVNYALVKDKF
+638 VGADYALVKDKF

-655 VTHYAAQRRVPK
+655 VTHYAAQHRVPK
-667 DHGVT
+667 DHAVT

>member
-8 LAIATTL
+8 LAITTTL
-15 VTANVLAQSTELD
+15 VTANALAQSVELD

-60 VAAALEDIPN
+60 VADALEDIPN
-70 VDVRGGSRSI
+70 VDIRGGSRSI

-180 VFSANDKFDVLISG
+180 VFAANDKFDVLISG

-202 RTGKGN
+202 RIGKGN

-246 APSNNEVEN
+246 APGNNEVEN

-265 INKFHRPNNA
+265 IKEFHGSNNGS
-275 FPRPKAKSP
+275 PPKAKP
-284 SEISEFYSG
+284 SLKEFYSG

-299 SVSYLSDQQIPD
+299 SVSYLTDQQIPD

-388 GTNSSDAQFRADP
+388 GKNDKDAKFRAEP

-420 GEKLLVSPSVR
+420 GEKLLLSPSVR

-446 NHLSPATKL
+446 KHLSPATKL
-455 TWIVTNWLDFTA
+455 TWKVTNWLDFTA

-480 RFVSGAHF
+480 RFVSGTHF
-488 GADIAGLKQVNRFV
+488 GATIPGRDQINRFV

-557 TNTNANAS
+557 TNTN
-565 ASAGAGAGA
+565 
-574 NPNGALLPTK
+574 PNGALLPTN

-629 SNIAANKIG
+629 SNIAASKIG

-667 DHGVT
+667 DHSVT

>member
-8 LAIATTL
+8 LAITTTL
-15 VTANVLAQSTELD
+15 VTANALAQSVELD

-70 VDVRGGSRSI
+70 VDIRGGSRSI

-180 VFSANDKFDVLISG
+180 VFAANDKFDVLISG

-202 RTGKGN
+202 RIGKGN

-265 INKFHRPNNA
+265 IKKFHGSKDDLP
-275 FPRPKAKSP
+275 PTTQPSP
-284 SEISEFYSG
+284 SETLKFYSG

-299 SVSYLSDQQIPD
+299 SVSYLTDQQIPD

-388 GTNSSDAQFRADP
+388 GMNDKDAKFRAEP

-488 GADIAGLKQVNRFV
+488 GASIIGGREEINKFI

-557 TNTNANAS
+557 TNTN
-565 ASAGAGAGA
+565 
-574 NPNGALLPTK
+574 GALLPK
-584 SQYQNITNARLSGIE
+584 NSQYQNITNARLSGIE

-629 SNIAANKIG
+629 SNIAASKIG

>member
-8 LAIATTL
+8 LAITTTL
-15 VTANVLAQSTELD
+15 VTANALAQSVELD

-47 QSKDSLLSKQATS
+47 QSKDSLLSRQATS

-169 TANNLSERDVS
+169 TANNLSERDAS
-180 VFSANDKFDVLISG
+180 VFAANDKFDVLISG

-202 RTGKGN
+202 RIGKGN

-246 APSNNEVEN
+246 APGNNEAEN
-255 ELTNEQITDQ
+255 ELPIEQI
-265 INKFHRPNNA
+265 IEKLKEFHRKN
-275 FPRPKAKSP
+275 PRA
-284 SEISEFYSG
+284 SEQQMKDFYS
-293 VKTRLG
+293 KENARFG

-374 YGVDYMRDKIRTER
+374 YGVDYMRDKISTER
-388 GTNSSDAQFRADP
+388 GTNDSDAKFRPEP

-406 NTTGVYLIAHIPLF
+406 NTTGVYLIAHMLLF
-420 GEKLLVSPSVR
+420 WEKLLLSPSVR

-446 NHLSPATKL
+446 KHLSPATKL
-455 TWIVTNWLDFTA
+455 TWKVTNWLDFSA

-488 GADIAGLKQVNRFV
+488 GTNILGRDTINKFV

-542 DVKDFINLKIFNDAK
+542 DVKDLINLKRFN
-557 TNTNANAS
+557 
-565 ASAGAGAGA
+565 
-574 NPNGALLPTK
+574 NPNGNRMSQSLPTNSQNQNITY
-584 SQYQNITNARLSGIE
+584 SQYQNIANARLSGIE

-616 STKGKDKDSGEAL
+616 STKGRDKDSGKAL
-629 SNIAANKIG
+629 SNIAASKIG
-638 VGVNYALVKDKF
+638 VGADYALVKDKF

-655 VTHYAAQRRVPK
+655 ITHYAAQHRVPK
-667 DHGVT
+667 DHDVT

>member
-8 LAIATTL
+8 LAITTTL
-15 VTANVLAQSTELD
+15 VTANALAQSVELD

-70 VDVRGGSRSI
+70 VDIRGGSRSI

-169 TANNLSERDVS
+169 TANNLSERDAS
-180 VFSANDKFDVLISG
+180 VFAANDKFDVLISA

-255 ELTNEQITDQ
+255 ELTNEQIKDQ
-265 INKFHRPNNA
+265 ITEYHKQSNGSP
-275 FPRPKAKSP
+275 PKTKPSKSL
-284 SEISEFYSG
+284 EEFYSG

-299 SVSYLSDQQIPD
+299 SVSYLTDQQIPD

-374 YGVDYMRDKIRTER
+374 YGVDYMRDKIRTQR
-388 GTNSSDAQFRADP
+388 GTNDKDAKFRAEP

-420 GEKLLVSPSVR
+420 GEKLLLSPSVR

-480 RFVSGAHF
+480 RFASGAHF
-488 GADIAGLKQVNRFV
+488 GASIIGGREEINKFI

-542 DVKDFINLKIFNDAK
+542 DVKDFINLKIFNDA
-557 TNTNANAS
+557 NTSKNANTR
-565 ASAGAGAGA
+565 
-574 NPNGALLPTK
+574 LLPTN

-629 SNIAANKIG
+629 SNIAASKIG

-667 DHGVT
+667 DHSVT

>member
-37 PSRFAYTPEK
+37 PSKFAYTPEK

-70 VDVRGGSRSI
+70 VDIRGGSRSI

-169 TANNLSERDVS
+169 TANNLSEKDVS
-180 VFSANDKFDVLISG
+180 VFAANDKFDVLISG

-265 INKFHRPNNA
+265 IKKFHGSSKD
-275 FPRPKAKSP
+275 FPPKAPP
-284 SEISEFYSG
+284 SESETSKFYSG
-293 VKTRLG
+293 VKTRFG
-299 SVSYLSDQQIPD
+299 SVSYLTDQQIPD

-346 SGVKD
+346 SGVRD

-388 GTNSSDAQFRADP
+388 GTNGSDAKFRAEP

-420 GEKLLVSPSVR
+420 GEKLLLSPSVR

-480 RFVSGAHF
+480 RFVSGSHF
-488 GADIAGLKQVNRFV
+488 GAETLGLTQVNKFI

-542 DVKDFINLKIFNDAK
+542 DVKDFINLKIFN
-557 TNTNANAS
+557 NPN
-565 ASAGAGAGA
+565 A
-574 NPNGALLPTK
+574 NPNANPNTSTRAFLPTN

-629 SNIAANKIG
+629 SNIAASKIG

-667 DHGVT
+667 DHSVT

>member
-15 VTANVLAQSTELD
+15 VTANALAQSVELD

-265 INKFHRPNNA
+265 INKFHGPNNA

-299 SVSYLSDQQIPD
+299 SVSYLTDQQIPD

-542 DVKDFINLKIFNDAK
+542 DVKDFINLKIFNDA
-557 TNTNANAS
+557 NANKNKNA
-565 ASAGAGAGA
+565 
-574 NPNGALLPTK
+574 NGASLPTN

-616 STKGKDKDSGEAL
+616 STKGRDKDSGEAL
-629 SNIAANKIG
+629 SNIAASKIG
-638 VGVNYALVKDKF
+638 VGADYALVKDKF

-655 VTHYAAQRRVPK
+655 ITHYAAQHRVPK
-667 DHGVT
+667 DHAVT

>member
-8 LAIATTL
+8 LAITTTL
-15 VTANVLAQSTELD
+15 VTANALAQSVELD

-60 VAAALEDIPN
+60 VADALEDIPN

-169 TANNLSERDVS
+169 TANNLSERDAS
-180 VFSANDKFDVLISG
+180 VFAANDKFDVLISA

-255 ELTNEQITDQ
+255 ELTNEKIIDQ
-265 INKFHRPNNA
+265 INEFHGLNDS
-275 FPRPKAKSP
+275 FPPRKNP
-284 SEISEFYSG
+284 STSETLKFYSG
-293 VKTRLG
+293 VKTRFG

-374 YGVDYMRDKIRTER
+374 YGVDYMRDKISTER
-388 GTNSSDAQFRADP
+388 GTNNKDAQFRADP

-420 GEKLLVSPSVR
+420 GEKLLLSPSVR

-446 NHLSPATKL
+446 KHLSPATKL
-455 TWIVTNWLDFTA
+455 TWKVTNWLDFSA

-480 RFVSGAHF
+480 RFVSGSHF
-488 GADIAGLKQVNRFV
+488 GADIGRHLVNKFV

-557 TNTNANAS
+557 TNANANAG
-565 ASAGAGAGA
+565 AGAGAGA
-574 NPNGALLPTK
+574 NGALLPTN

-629 SNIAANKIG
+629 SNIAASKIG

-667 DHGVT
+667 DHSVT

>member
-8 LAIATTL
+8 LAITTTL

-37 PSRFAYTPEK
+37 PSRFAYTPQK

-169 TANNLSERDVS
+169 TANNLSETDAS
-180 VFSANDKFDVLISG
+180 VFAANDKFDVLISG

-202 RTGKGN
+202 RIGKGN

-255 ELTNEQITDQ
+255 ELTNEQITEQ
-265 INKFHRPNNA
+265 INEFHGSSNS
-275 FPRPKAKSP
+275 FPPTTRSQ
-284 SEISEFYSG
+284 SERSAFYSK
-293 VKTRLG
+293 VKTRFG

-374 YGVDYMRDKIRTER
+374 YGVDYMRDKISTER
-388 GTNSSDAQFRADP
+388 GTNSSDAQFRAEP

-420 GEKLLVSPSVR
+420 GEKLLLSPSVR

-455 TWIVTNWLDFTA
+455 TWKVTNWLDFSA

-480 RFVSGAHF
+480 RFVSGSHF
-488 GADIAGLKQVNRFV
+488 GANLAGKYAVNKFV

-557 TNTNANAS
+557 TNTNTNAS
-565 ASAGAGAGA
+565 A
-574 NPNGALLPTK
+574 NPNTNGALLPK
-584 SQYQNITNARLSGIE
+584 NSQYQNITNARLSGIE

-616 STKGKDKDSGEAL
+616 STKGRDKDSGEAL
-629 SNIAANKIG
+629 SNIAASKIG
-638 VGVNYALVKDKF
+638 VGADYALVKDKF

-655 VTHYAAQRRVPK
+655 ITHYAAQHRVPK
-667 DHGVT
+667 DHAVT

>member
-15 VTANVLAQSTELD
+15 VTANALAQSVELD

-60 VAAALEDIPN
+60 VADALEDIPN

-169 TANNLSERDVS
+169 TANNLSEKDVS
-180 VFSANDKFDVLISG
+180 VFAANDKFDVLISG

-202 RTGKGN
+202 RTGRGN

-265 INKFHRPNNA
+265 IKEFHGSNNGS
-275 FPRPKAKSP
+275 PPKAKP
-284 SEISEFYSG
+284 SLKEFYSG

-299 SVSYLSDQQIPD
+299 SVSYLTDQQIPD

-374 YGVDYMRDKIRTER
+374 YGVDYMRDKISTER
-388 GTNSSDAQFRADP
+388 GTNNKDAQFRADP

-420 GEKLLVSPSVR
+420 GEKLLLSPSVR

-455 TWIVTNWLDFTA
+455 TWKVTNWLDFSA

-488 GADIAGLKQVNRFV
+488 GTSILPNGINRFV

-542 DVKDFINLKIFNDAK
+542 DVKDFINLKIFNDA
-557 TNTNANAS
+557 NTNKNASASAS

-574 NPNGALLPTK
+574 GANGAFLPTK

-629 SNIAANKIG
+629 SNIAASKIG

-667 DHGVT
+667 DHSVT